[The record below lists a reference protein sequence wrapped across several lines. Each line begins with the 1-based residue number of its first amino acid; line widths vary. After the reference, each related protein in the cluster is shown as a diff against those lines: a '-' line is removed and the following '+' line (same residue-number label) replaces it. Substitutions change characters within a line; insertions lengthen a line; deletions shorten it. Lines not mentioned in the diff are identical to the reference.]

1 MSNAII
7 EKAKERF
14 AHSHESLAREF
25 GSIRAGRA
33 NASLLDRITVQRLLI
48 NWLQSLFLKHVFF

>member
-1 MSNAII
+1 MTNAII

-33 NASLLDRITVQRLLI
+33 NASLLIYDYTPEQVRQI
-48 NWLQSLFLKHVFF
+48 LKELDE